1 MAINL
6 SNLRPPKGQKH
17 ARKRVGRGE
26 SSGWG
31 KTAGRGNKGQNARSG
46 KGKTHSSFEGGQMP
60 LVRRLPKRGFTNI
73 FRVPVAEV
81 NLETLNRF
89 PAGSEVGVEEL
100 KGAGLMKGKDRVK
113 ILARGELKHE
123 LVVRAH
129 AFSAKAK
136 EKIESVGGRAEV
148 V

>member
-6 SNLRPPKGQKH
+6 SNLRPQDGQKH
-17 ARKRVGRGE
+17 GKKRKGRGE

-31 KTAGRGNKGQNARSG
+31 KTAGRGHKGQNARSG

-60 LVRRLPKRGFTNI
+60 LVRRLPKRGFNNI
-73 FRVPVAEV
+73 HRVEFAAV

-89 PAGSEVGVEEL
+89 PAGSEVGVAEL
-100 KGAGLMKGKDRVK
+100 KEAGLMKGKEKVK
-113 ILARGELKHE
+113 ILATGELKHS
-123 LVVRAH
+123 LTVKAN
-129 AFSAKAK
+129 AFSQKAK
-136 EKIESVGGRAEV
+136 EKIESAGGKAEV